1 MESVNPQAQIDAEF
15 KHAEQAR
22 SRGNEGQA
30 RVCARRAAG
39 IAAREYF
46 ARRGKSIRTPSAYD
60 LLHLLIKDSTLSDNL
75 RQTAAHLTLRVDEEF
90 KLPANIDLILEAKKL
105 CEELINR

>member
-1 MESVNPQAQIDAEF
+1 VNLQVQINTEL

-22 SRGNEGQA
+22 RRGNEGQA

-46 ARRGKSIRTPSAYD
+46 ARRGETIRTPSAYD
-60 LLHLLIKDSTLSDNL
+60 LLNKLVEDSSLSADL
-75 RQTAAHLTLRVDEEF
+75 RQIAAHLTLRVDEQF
-90 KLPANIDLILEAKKL
+90 KLPPDLDLILEAKKL
-105 CEELINR
+105 RDGLLLK

>member
-22 SRGNEGQA
+22 SRGNEDK
-30 RVCARRAAG
+30 RASVRG
-39 IAAREYF
+39 
-46 ARRGKSIRTPSAYD
+46 ARRGLRPANILPGAASSIRTPSAYD
-60 LLHLLIKDSTLSDNL
+60 LLHLLIEDSTLSDDL

-90 KLPANIDLILEAKKL
+90 KLPANMDLIFEAKKL
-105 CEELINR
+105 CWELLKE

>member
-30 RVCARRAAG
+30 RVCARRAVG

-46 ARRGKSIRTPSAYD
+46 APAR
-60 LLHLLIKDSTLSDNL
+60 
-75 RQTAAHLTLRVDEEF
+75 RVDSNAERLRF
-90 KLPANIDLILEAKKL
+90 ASSAD
-105 CEELINR
+105 